1 MENAIAIVSLSQ
13 CECPRN
19 LLERGVPPRNG
30 ELDSSPRRC
39 RLATIGVMKNLDNLF
54 PNLNNQ
60 SIHNAQIIKRLILEQ
75 LHPQHS
81 KDNYR

>member
-1 MENAIAIVSLSQ
+1 MIFSLLKN
-13 CECPRN
+13 R
-19 LLERGVPPRNG
+19 
-30 ELDSSPRRC
+30 
-39 RLATIGVMKNLDNLF
+39 KNLDNLF